1 MLTDMYQLTM
11 CYAYW
16 KADRHNLNS
25 NFELFF
31 RKPPFGGEITVMA
44 GLDQVLSFLHNFNFT
59 PSDITYIKK
68 LLPSASPSFFTYLSS
83 LDCSSVTVSAIPQ
96 GSLVFPRIPLITIS
110 GPLGI
115 CQLLET
121 TLLTLINYPSLVTT
135 NAARF
140 RIAAGD
146 DKVLLEFGLRR
157 AQGPDGGFSA
167 SKYCII
173 GGFDGTSNVIA
184 GKLLGEDV
192 KVKGTHAHAFVQS
205 FKGLEEVVFEEG
217 TGGEKIKKSTLKY
230 RRELHWEDT
239 HEGELAA
246 FISYAD
252 AFPSQFLALID
263 TYDTLGSGL
272 KNFILV
278 ALALD
283 DAGFKPAGIRLD
295 SGDLAYFSS
304 EVRKAFTKMSNQFD
318 RDFFH
323 KLMIVASNDIN
334 ENVLQELKKQEHA
347 ITAFGIG
354 TNLVT
359 CQKQP
364 ALGCVYKLVEIE
376 DQPKIKI
383 SQDIAK
389 VLIPGRKHSYRLF
402 GGDGSPILDLLIRE
416 NEPPPKVG
424 ERFLCRHP
432 FEEQKR
438 VFVTPSRVE
447 KLSSLVWDGKNGVVG
462 GMPTISASKE
472 RVKSQ
477 IKIMRGDHLRYHNP
491 TPYKVSVSDALF
503 KFLHQLWLDS
513 APVLELS

>member
-1 MLTDMYQLTM
+1 M
-11 CYAYW
+11 
-16 KADRHNLNS
+16 S
-25 NFELFF
+25 
-31 RKPPFGGEITVMA
+31 
-44 GLDQVLSFLHNFNFT
+44 GLDQVLSFLHNFKFT
-59 PSDITYIKK
+59 SSDLSYIKQ
-68 LLPSASPSFFTYLSS
+68 LIPDAPPSFFTYLSS
-83 LDCSSVTVSAIPQ
+83 LTCSSLTVESIPQ
-96 GSLVFPRIPLITIS
+96 GTLVFPRIPLLTIK

-121 TLLTLINYPSLVTT
+121 TLLTLINYPCLVTT

-140 RIAAGD
+140 RIAAGE

-167 SKYCII
+167 SKYCIV

-184 GKLLGEDV
+184 GKILGDDV
-192 KVKGTHAHAFVQS
+192 QVKGTHAHAFVQS
-205 FKGLEEVVFEEG
+205 YKELKEVTFEEG
-217 TGGEKIKKSTLKY
+217 TIGHSIKEKTLKY
-230 RRELHWEDT
+230 REELNWGDT
-239 HEGELAA
+239 HEGELSA

-252 AFPSQFLALID
+252 AFPSNFLALID

-278 ALALD
+278 SLALD
-283 DAGFKPAGIRLD
+283 DINYKPTGIRLD

-304 EVRKAFTKMSNQFD
+304 EVRKMFTKMAAQYS

-389 VLIPGRKHSYRLF
+389 VLIPGRKKSYRLF
-402 GGDGSPILDLLIRE
+402 GADNSPILDLLIRE
-416 NEPPPKVG
+416 NESPPEVG
-424 ERFLCRHP
+424 QRFLCRHP

-447 KLSSLVWDGKNGVVG
+447 KLSSIVWDGKNGVVG
-462 GMPTISASKE
+462 GLPTISGSKE

-477 IKIMRGDHLRYHNP
+477 IKMMRGDHLRYHNP